1 MSRRIRGA
9 SQSDHSSQSK
19 ADLVAR
25 IKSKLQSVDPEKA
38 RELGGVFLFNI
49 IKGTSVYSW
58 TLDLNKVIVYEGEPD
73 EDPDTTFTL
82 NEHYFKQLVFGKED
96 PRVIMQAGRCSVTGD
111 IMRAMK
117 LEPYIKL
124 D

>member
-1 MSRRIRGA
+1 MGA
-9 SQSDHSSQSK
+9 SQSDTNLSK

-25 IKSKLQSVDPEKA
+25 IKARLDSVDQAKA
-38 RELGGVFLFNI
+38 KELGGVFLFHI
-49 IKGTSVYSW
+49 MKGVSVYSW
-58 TLDLNKVIVYEGEPD
+58 TLDLNKVTVYEGEPD

-82 NEHYFKQLVFGKED
+82 NEFNFKQLVCGRED
-96 PRVIMQAGRCSVTGD
+96 ARVIMQAGRCSVTGD

-124 D
+124 H